1 MKQEQ
6 RRYTWMDQD
15 EKDKMSKYDY
25 IQKRLGEK
33 KFLNIFKLDS
43 QTNLEDARSM
53 TLKERIEEEKLESIK
68 EKARRI
74 EQNLEMK

>member
-1 MKQEQ
+1 
-6 RRYTWMDQD
+6 MDQD

>member
-1 MKQEQ
+1 
-6 RRYTWMDQD
+6 
-15 EKDKMSKYDY
+15 MSKYDY